1 VSLIFGSHRFDERDK
16 ATDINRLDRPTR
28 RNRHCLR
35 DGGMLEYYVASA
47 RLADVDAMRG
57 GDLTTEI
64 VIGAGAT

>member
-1 VSLIFGSHRFDERDK
+1 
-16 ATDINRLDRPTR
+16 
-28 RNRHCLR
+28 
-35 DGGMLEYYVASA
+35 MLEYYVASA